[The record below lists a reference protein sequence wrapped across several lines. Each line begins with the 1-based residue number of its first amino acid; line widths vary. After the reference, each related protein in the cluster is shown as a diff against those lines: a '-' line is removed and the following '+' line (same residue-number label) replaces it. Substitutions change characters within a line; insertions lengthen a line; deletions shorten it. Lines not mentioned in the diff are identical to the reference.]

1 MTVAPTVRALGAL
14 MLGVVMLGIAASS
27 TGCDPSDPCDP
38 GYYEEHG
45 ACYPFP
51 AVLDAGG
58 DAQAGDDDGGSEPD
72 GEAPADPYEG
82 FGDDCVEQ
90 TDCAGDLVC
99 GGEQFPRCTQVNCM
113 ADTTICPPGWICFD
127 TMGMSPDPSV
137 TSVCLMF

>member
-14 MLGVVMLGIAASS
+14 MLALVACS

-51 AVLDAGG
+51 VVLDAGG
-58 DAQAGDDDGGSEPD
+58 DAQAGDDGGSEPD

-90 TDCAGDLVC
+90 SDCAGDLVC

-113 ADTTICPPGWICFD
+113 ADTSVCPPGWICFD